1 MESHHPIIH
10 SDKEDWYNVIKDIE
24 DGLLQTLF
32 DEYGN
37 YRNRTVPTPVT
48 VLPPVPNSDIDGLPT
63 GTEHTPGIAAIPLTL
78 MRTNIHINFHDCEL
92 RQVFQVSLNLM
103 ILTLC
108 EADTSDEV
116 VIATSRRPTLE
127 TTAATAHKSVE
138 VSPKLNFEA
147 MRPYFL
153 HVDVDKV
160 RKTFQ
165 RTTQFATNVMS
176 GHRIIQTIQSPFLPT
191 TSGVATNLLLPT
203 LSSPKL
209 LLFAPMAK

>member
-1 MESHHPIIH
+1 MI
-10 SDKEDWYNVIKDIE
+10 
-24 DGLLQTLF
+24 
-32 DEYGN
+32 
-37 YRNRTVPTPVT
+37 VT
-48 VLPPVPNSDIDGLPT
+48 
-63 GTEHTPGIAAIPLTL
+63 
-78 MRTNIHINFHDCEL
+78 L

-191 TSGVATNLLLPT
+191 TSGVNEPVASDTIFSEVAAICTNGQMMAQILLVVLH
-203 LSSPKL
+203 LSLIFTECHLKTVRQHS
-209 LLFAPMAK
+209 